1 MPPTTSAFAAQ
12 LRTIAAKSTNE
23 LDLRARRDAH
33 AESLIFDRPVA
44 AKQDWDTVYQI
55 CVEGYQELCV
65 LDSRLREFDQ
75 NLFSPQAKEQDRE
88 QLNKAQNE
96 ALGVVIERC
105 LAILGSKILLR
116 PGVRA
121 VEWLVRRFRVHVY
134 NTSVF
139 LATFLPYHET
149 PVFRNLLSIIPA
161 NKIVNEWKFLGPYH
175 KPAANVPRHALVYS
189 ATNNDAFFS
198 YFNNYVLRT
207 CQEGAGHPQLLRFW
221 GTLVVE
227 AVTGRLNQVRSGRK
241 EVEKQ
246 RLEDALSKI
255 IPLLEEGFEIR
266 DSPEVTVTCFTISLL
281 LASNS
286 NLQDVAIDSLMRSVA
301 PHIQTDDSDSKS
313 ALACLIVLATRK
325 NEPKVPKQVLELLIK
340 QQDLKQRLL
349 ELKGQVPVASF
360 LEVLVNSTLT
370 GLKRSNLDSR
380 FAFVERLFDLSSA
393 LVDTSCLSQCLAVV
407 LRKLEAAT
415 GPPSRE
421 YLTSLLRRLND
432 NPSFAPVF
440 PQAVQLSGQSLS
452 DIEAV
457 IETAIETMDDVRMI
471 DSNQMELTEVLPDD
485 SFDSEKLDSML
496 ANLPAESVDLSFLAT
511 RTSPLFDQLL
521 QAFALCHKSE
531 DASARF
537 ENLPLWGSSDDRPSE
552 LKTSFFLRMAFKATT
567 TAQQVA
573 VLRSLSKGLENA
585 SHVPSQ
591 MLFPYLTTILADPVQ
606 PVRRGAAACLLA
618 LRKRLAEDST
628 ETSSVET
635 TELYDGLSMKN
646 IKRLPPS
653 NTVKLLDQVL
663 IPNMEEC
670 VLEASHVRRAL
681 ETAFDSPSR
690 SSSSG
695 AKTANVEL
703 KKSLKHDLFDQL
715 IVCATITP
723 LTKVKLRVIELL
735 SGVQKVG
742 STSTSKA
749 LAPVLKNWASLKDDE
764 AKSIAT
770 AENLALAHIDAVM
783 VQIINGRSKE
793 AVEQALEMLN
803 EASEHMRPALVTAF
817 FDRLILIWRDVRR
830 ESQISSAGLL
840 FDMSFSDSHALA
852 SGSRNV
858 LQSVTLSTEMLA
870 SFFELASSGISDL
883 QTLAP
888 PKKKRRTSH
897 GRESLPRELAQTLTL
912 VDSRLTF
919 ALELVENSKPENH
932 TQLLGDLFEV
942 LISLRRTE
950 DRGVPASPYLTT
962 LCLSSILSIINKIR
976 EARKPDLDVSK
987 IRPDLV
993 IDCARSSENPQVQS
1007 IALLL
1012 AASLASLAPDRILH
1026 TIMPIFTFMGHGI
1039 LAKED
1044 ERSIYVTN
1052 QAIDQ
1057 IIPSLV
1063 TTLKKQDA
1071 NNLVLS
1077 TSSLL
1082 SSFVTAYDHIPQ
1094 HRRNTFYQRLL
1105 NRLGAEDFAFA
1116 LIALLVSRR
1125 RQQDMS
1131 VFFSSLVG
1139 NLSPSTQLSTQQ
1151 KILDLVN
1158 DIFSDNPHNAEPLL
1172 NITKNTKKDQREET
1186 AKILLA
1192 TSSKLLASS
1201 GLMFSVKRLHRL
1213 GEAEAESFWK
1223 VYRSSLTQFLFMLK
1237 DQKVNHPSLTNT
1249 TRNCLNA
1256 LLELPSIAELIHIMP
1271 ELLSEMDQIGDKELQ
1286 PLALRVLATQFQH
1299 HAPKDSH
1306 TQSEAMTL
1314 LPTIQTIIASSEDEA
1329 FRHAAIT
1336 LLDRIVEVYGRK
1348 SPDAIIT
1355 ASSVLIEGDHG
1366 LNSQDSRTQVMS
1378 LLCLASAVEALKE
1391 AAVPIVPS
1399 SMPRVL
1405 GLLESSVAGD
1415 AGNTELHNA
1424 AFTLLSSFVSHVSFM
1439 VSDGNVV
1446 DILKLCH
1453 KSSAASN
1460 LDPSC
1465 KESRVEALE
1474 LLAKKIDLSIVTDSL
1489 NEVWKDI
1496 VADLTLETV
1505 TEYFGLLSRAID
1517 RNSKSTVVRNADS
1530 ISTFILQVMDLRRLS
1545 SSPSNEASLPLED
1558 VKLVE
1563 SQLQDLSIP
1572 FIYKLNDSTFRP
1584 LFETWVDWAIK
1595 PTDLSAEEGGAK
1607 TARQTSLF
1615 GFVNHFFVTLKSI
1628 VTSYASYILEAA
1640 NAVLR
1645 SATGSA
1651 TNMSS
1656 EDMSLYKST
1665 LTLLIT
1671 VMDHDA
1677 DGFFASPGHFS
1688 PLSDLLV
1695 SQLTLASAR
1704 SKSLRATVGEL
1715 AITAIVKLATATMD
1729 TPSHHHA
1736 INHGLCQLRH
1746 KPSAAVRL
1754 GAIRTHLA
1762 LTQDE
1767 NVGEEWVNNVVVGA
1781 STEGVG
1787 GSGETMVYV
1796 NESLEDDDE
1805 EVEREVR
1812 RWVHMV
1818 REMVGEDVFEF

>member
-44 AKQDWDTVYQI
+44 AKQDWDTIYQI
-55 CVEGYQELCV
+55 CVEGFHELCV

-88 QLNKAQNE
+88 QLNKTQNE

-134 NTSVF
+134 NTSVL
-139 LATFLPYHET
+139 LATFLSYHET

-175 KPAANVPRHALVYS
+175 NTAANLPRHTIVYS
-189 ATNNDAFFS
+189 ATHNDAFFS

-246 RLEDALSKI
+246 RLEDALIKI
-255 IPLLEEGFEIR
+255 VPVLEEGFEIK

-286 NLQDVAIDSLMRSVA
+286 NLQDAVIDSLMRSVA
-301 PHIQTDDSDSKS
+301 SHIQPDNPDSKA
-313 ALACLIVLATRK
+313 ALACLIVLVTRK
-325 NEPKVPKQVLELLIK
+325 HEPKVPKKVLELLIK
-340 QQDLKQRLL
+340 QRDLKLRLL
-349 ELKGQVPVASF
+349 ELKEQVPIPSC
-360 LEVLVNSTLT
+360 LEVLVNSSLT
-370 GLKRSNLDSR
+370 GLKQSNFDSR
-380 FAFVERLFDLSSA
+380 LAFVERLFEVTLG
-393 LVDTSCLSQCLAVV
+393 LVDIQTISRCLAVI
-407 LRKLEAAT
+407 LRKLEGAAGT
-415 GPPSRE
+415 PSRE

-432 NPSFAPVF
+432 NPNFSPAF
-440 PQAVQLSGQSLS
+440 PEAIQLAGKSLG
-452 DIEAV
+452 DIEEV
-457 IETAIETMDDVRMI
+457 LETAIESMDDVQMI
-471 DSNQMELTEVLPDD
+471 ESNQMELTDPAPEN
-485 SFDSEKLDSML
+485 SFESEKLDSML
-496 ANLPAESVDLSFLAT
+496 ARLPAESVDLSFLAMK
-511 RTSPLFDQLL
+511 TSPLFDQLL

-531 DASARF
+531 DALARF
-537 ENLPLWGSSDDRPSE
+537 EALPLWGNSVDQPSD
-552 LKTSFFLRMAFKATT
+552 LKTSFYLRVALKASV
-567 TAQQVA
+567 APHQVVA
-573 VLRSLSKGLENA
+573 LRSLSHGLERA
-585 SHVPSQ
+585 SHAPSQ
-591 MLFPYLTTILADPVQ
+591 LLFPYLTILLADPGQ
-606 PVRRGAAACLLA
+606 PVRRGAAACLLG
-618 LRKRLAEDST
+618 LRKSLAKDTT
-628 ETSSVET
+628 EATSET
-635 TELYDGLSMKN
+635 TEVYDGLSMKN
-646 IKRLPPS
+646 MKRLP
-653 NTVKLLDQVL
+653 TGQALKLLDQVV
-663 IPNMEEC
+663 IPNLEEC
-670 VLEASHVRRAL
+670 ILEALHIHRVL
-681 ETAFDSPSR
+681 ETAFNSLSR

-695 AKTANVEL
+695 TKTANVEL

-715 IVCATITP
+715 ILCATTTP

-735 SGVQKVG
+735 GGVQKVG
-742 STSTSKA
+742 STSTSRA
-749 LAPVLKNWASLKDDE
+749 LAPVLKTWATLKDDE
-764 AKSIAT
+764 AEAVAT
-770 AENLALAHIDAVM
+770 AEDLSLAHIDAVM

-793 AVEQALEMLN
+793 AVEQALEMLK
-803 EASEHMRPALVTAF
+803 EASSHMRVALVTAF
-817 FDRLILIWRDVRR
+817 FDRLTLIWKDVRR

-840 FDMSFSDSHALA
+840 FDMSFSDNHALA

-858 LQSVTLSTEMLA
+858 LQSVTLSTEILA
-870 SFFELASSGISDL
+870 SFFELASSGMSDL

-919 ALELVENSKPENH
+919 ALEIVENSKPENH
-932 TQLLGDLFEV
+932 PQLLGDLFEV

-962 LCLSSILSIINKIR
+962 LCLSSILSIVNEIR
-976 EARKPDLDVSK
+976 QARKPDLDVSK

-1007 IALLL
+1007 TALLL

-1057 IIPSLV
+1057 IIPPLV
-1063 TTLKKQDA
+1063 ATLKKQDA
-1071 NNLVLS
+1071 TNLVLS

-1082 SSFVTAYDHIPQ
+1082 SSFVTAFDHIPQ
-1094 HRRNTFYQRLL
+1094 HRRNAFYQRLL

-1131 VFFSSLVG
+1131 IFLSNLVG
-1139 NLSPSTQLSTQQ
+1139 DLPPSTQLSTQK
-1151 KILDLVN
+1151 KILDLV
-1158 DIFSDNPHNAEPLL
+1158 DDVFSDNPHNADPLL
-1172 NITKNTKKDQREET
+1172 NITKTTKNDQREEIAEVLLTT
-1186 AKILLA
+1186 A
-1192 TSSKLLASS
+1192 SKLLGSS
-1201 GLMFSVKRLHRL
+1201 GLMFSVKRLHKL
-1213 GEAEAESFWK
+1213 GESEAESFWK
-1223 VYRSSLTQFLFMLK
+1223 VYRGALTQILSILK
-1237 DQKVNHPSLTNT
+1237 DQKVNHPSLTST
-1249 TRNCLNA
+1249 TRDCLSA
-1256 LLELPSIAELIHIMP
+1256 LLGLPSLAELLHIMP
-1271 ELLSEMDQIGDKELQ
+1271 EILSEMEHAGDKELQ
-1286 PLALRVLATQFQH
+1286 PLALRVLATQLQH

-1306 TQSEAMTL
+1306 TQSEAMAL
-1314 LPTIQTIIASSEDEA
+1314 LPTIQTIIGSSEEEA
-1329 FRHAAIT
+1329 LRHAAIT
-1336 LLDRIVEVYGRK
+1336 LLDRIVEIYGRK
-1348 SPDAIIT
+1348 SPDAIIA
-1355 ASSVLIEGDHG
+1355 ASNVLIEGAHG
-1366 LNSQDSRTQVMS
+1366 LNSQDPRTQVMS

-1391 AAVPIVPS
+1391 AAVPIVLT
-1399 SMPRVL
+1399 SMSKVL
-1405 GLLESSVAGD
+1405 GLLEASLAGD
-1415 AGNTELHNA
+1415 VGNTELHNA
-1424 AFTLLSSFVSHVSFM
+1424 AFTLLSSFISHVSFM
-1439 VSDGNVV
+1439 VSDENAVE
-1446 DILKLCH
+1446 ILSLCH
-1453 KSSAASN
+1453 KSSAAAPE

-1474 LLAKKIDLSIVTDSL
+1474 LLAKKIDLSTVIDSL
-1489 NEVWKDI
+1489 NKVWSGV
-1496 VADLTLETV
+1496 VADITLETV
-1505 TEYFGLLSRAID
+1505 TEYFDLLSRAID
-1517 RNSKSTVVRNADS
+1517 RNSKPAVVRNAEP
-1530 ISTFILQVMDLRRLS
+1530 ITTFLLQVLDLRRLVAS
-1545 SSPSNEASLPLED
+1545 SSSEVALSLED
-1558 VKLVE
+1558 IKLVE
-1563 SQLQDLSIP
+1563 SRLQDLSIP
-1572 FIYKLNDSTFRP
+1572 FIYKLNDTAFRP

-1595 PTDLSAEEGGAK
+1595 PNDVPANANVK

-1615 GFVNHFFVTLKSI
+1615 GFVNHFFATLKSI
-1628 VTSYASYILEAA
+1628 VTSYASYVLEPA
-1640 NAVLR
+1640 NAVL
-1645 SATGSA
+1645 SAATSGS
-1651 TNMSS
+1651 TSMSS
-1656 EDMSLYKST
+1656 DDMSLYRST
-1665 LTLLIT
+1665 LTLLT
-1671 VMDHDA
+1671 TLMEHDA

-1695 SQLTLASAR
+1695 SQLTLASAK
-1704 SKSLRATVGEL
+1704 SKPLRAAVGEL
-1715 AITAIVKLATATMD
+1715 VIPAIVKLATATMD
-1729 TPSHHHA
+1729 TPAHHHA
-1736 INHGLCQLRH
+1736 VNHGLCQLRH
-1746 KPSAAVRL
+1746 KSSAAVRL
-1754 GAIRTHLA
+1754 SAIRTHLA

-1812 RWVHMV
+1812 RWVNMV
-1818 REMVGEDVFEF
+1818 REMVGEDVFEV

>member
-44 AKQDWDTVYQI
+44 AKQDWDTIYQI

-105 LAILGSKILLR
+105 LAILGSKVLLR

-134 NTSVF
+134 NTSVL

-175 KPAANVPRHALVYS
+175 KTAANVPRHALVYS

-221 GTLVVE
+221 GTLIVE
-227 AVTGRLNQVRSGRK
+227 SVTGRLNQVRSGRK

-246 RLEDALSKI
+246 RLEDALRKI
-255 IPLLEEGFEIR
+255 VPLLEEGFEIR
-266 DSPEVTVTCFTISLL
+266 DSPEVTVTCYTISLL

-286 NLQDVAIDSLMRSVA
+286 NLQDAVIDSLMRSVA
-301 PHIQTDDSDSKS
+301 AHIQTDGSDPKS
-313 ALACLIVLATRK
+313 ALACLVVLATRK

-340 QQDLKQRLL
+340 RRELKQRLL
-349 ELKGQVPVASF
+349 ELKDQVPVTSF
-360 LEVLVNSTLT
+360 LEVLVHSALT
-370 GLKRSNLDSR
+370 GLKPSNLDSR
-380 FAFVERLFDLSSA
+380 FAFIERLFDVGSA
-393 LVDTSCLSQCLAVV
+393 LVDPSSISQCLAVV
-407 LRKLEAAT
+407 LRKLEEAT
-415 GPPSRE
+415 GTPSRE

-432 NPSFAPVF
+432 NTSFASVF
-440 PQAVQLSGQSLS
+440 PQAIQLAGNSLS
-452 DIEAV
+452 DIEAILE
-457 IETAIETMDDVRMI
+457 IEPMDDVRMI
-471 DSNQMELTEVLPDD
+471 EYNQMEPAEVSLD
-485 SFDSEKLDSML
+485 SFESEKLESML

-537 ENLPLWGSSDDRPSE
+537 ETLPLWGNSDDQPSN
-552 LKTSFFLRMAFKATT
+552 LKTSFFLRVAFKATT
-567 TAQQVA
+567 TSQQVA
-573 VLRSLSKGLENA
+573 VLKGLSKGLENT
-585 SHVPSQ
+585 SHSPSQ
-591 MLFPYLTTILADPVQ
+591 MLFPYLATILADPVQ
-606 PVRRGAAACLLA
+606 PVRRGAAACLLT
-618 LRKRLAEDST
+618 LRKRLAEDFKDDSSA
-628 ETSSVET
+628 ETS
-635 TELYDGLSMKN
+635 ELYDGLSMKN
-646 IKRLPPS
+646 IKRLLPS
-653 NTVKLLDQVL
+653 HVVKLLDQVF

-681 ETAFDSPSR
+681 ETAFDSPAR

-715 IVCATITP
+715 TLCATITP
-723 LTKVKLRVIELL
+723 LTKVKLGIIELL

-742 STSTSKA
+742 SISTSKA
-749 LAPVLKNWASLKDDE
+749 LAPVLKNWASLKEDE
-764 AKSIAT
+764 AKSIAA
-770 AENLALAHIDAVM
+770 AENLSLAHIDAVM

-817 FDRLILIWRDVRR
+817 FDRLILIWKDVRR

-852 SGSRNV
+852 SGSQNV
-858 LQSVTLSTEMLA
+858 LQSVTLSTEILA
-870 SFFELASSGISDL
+870 SFFELATSGISDL

-897 GRESLPRELAQTLTL
+897 GRESLPRELAQTLTV

-919 ALELVENSKPENH
+919 ALELVENSKPEKH

-950 DRGVPASPYLTT
+950 DRGIPASPYLTT
-962 LCLSSILSIINKIR
+962 LCLSSILSIVNKIG
-976 EARKPDLDVSK
+976 EARRPDLDVSK

-1007 IALLL
+1007 TALLL

-1057 IIPSLV
+1057 IIPPLV
-1063 TTLKKQDA
+1063 ATLKKQDA
-1071 NNLVLS
+1071 TNLVLS

-1094 HRRNTFYQRLL
+1094 HRRNAFYQRLL

-1125 RQQDMS
+1125 QQDMS
-1131 VFFSSLVG
+1131 VFFSNLVG
-1139 NLSPSTQLSTQQ
+1139 DLLPSTQISTQK

-1158 DIFSDNPHNAEPLL
+1158 DVFADNPHNAEPLL
-1172 NITKNTKKDQREET
+1172 NITKTSKKDEREET

-1201 GLMFSVKRLHRL
+1201 GLIFSVKRLHKL

-1223 VYRSSLTQFLFMLK
+1223 VYRSSLTQFLFMLR
-1237 DQKVNHPSLTNT
+1237 DQKVNHPSLTST
-1249 TRNCLNA
+1249 TRNCLSA
-1256 LLELPSIAELIHIMP
+1256 LLELPSLAELLHIMP
-1271 ELLSEMDQIGDKELQ
+1271 ELLSEIEQIGDKELQ
-1286 PLALRVLATQFQH
+1286 PLALRVLATQLQH

-1306 TQSEAMTL
+1306 TQAEAMAL
-1314 LPTIQTIIASSEDEA
+1314 LPTIQTIIASSKDET

-1348 SPDAIIT
+1348 SPDAIIAAT
-1355 ASSVLIEGDHG
+1355 SVLTQGEYG

-1399 SMPRVL
+1399 SMSRVL

-1415 AGNTELHNA
+1415 VGNTELHNA
-1424 AFTLLSSFVSHVSFM
+1424 AYTLLSSFISHVAFM
-1439 VSDGNVV
+1439 VSDENVV
-1446 DILKLCH
+1446 EILNLCH
-1453 KSSAASN
+1453 KSSASSN

-1465 KESRVEALE
+1465 KESRTETLD
-1474 LLAKKIDLSIVTDSL
+1474 LLAKKIDLNIVTDSL
-1489 NEVWKDI
+1489 NQVWEDVV

-1505 TEYFGLLSRAID
+1505 TEYFDLLSRAID
-1517 RNSKSTVVRNADS
+1517 RNSKPSVVRNAES
-1530 ISTFILQVMDLRRLS
+1530 ISTFILQVMDLRRLIS
-1545 SSPSNEASLPLED
+1545 SSLNETGLSID
-1558 VKLVE
+1558 NIKIIE
-1563 SQLQDLSIP
+1563 SRLQDLSIP
-1572 FIYKLNDSTFRP
+1572 FIYKLNDSAFRP

-1595 PTDLSAEEGGAK
+1595 PVDLPGEGGAN
-1607 TARQTSLF
+1607 TSRQTSLF
-1615 GFVNHFFVTLKSI
+1615 GFVNHFFATLKSI

-1640 NAVLR
+1640 NNVLR
-1645 SATGSA
+1645 SATVSA
-1651 TNMSS
+1651 APS
-1656 EDMSLYKST
+1656 DDDLSLYRST
-1665 LTLLIT
+1665 LTLLTT

-1688 PLSDLLV
+1688 PLAELLV
-1695 SQLTLASAR
+1695 SQLGLSSA
-1704 SKSLRATVGEL
+1704 KPKPFRAAVGEL
-1715 AITAIVKLATATMD
+1715 AIPAMVKLATATMD

-1746 KPSAAVRL
+1746 NPGAAVRL
-1754 GAIRTHLA
+1754 AAIRTHLA

-1767 NVGEEWVNNVVVGA
+1767 DVGEEWVNNVVVGA

-1812 RWVHMV
+1812 NWVRMV
-1818 REMVGEDVFEF
+1818 REMVGEDVFEI